1 MSWKPKYFII
11 YPYKMINE
19 LTKPENYGYLCA
31 GNLSEALRDTLNVKS
46 IGSEIKLIW
55 NNQHRWQ
62 LLKDYELDGNDLD
75 DYIKSECSILS
86 FKSQFLM
93 KRAIKQLKIMGAKSN
108 MMCVDNYRD
117 VIIEQA
123 HYKRNGSFSNKITET
138 KK

>member
-31 GNLSEALRDTLNVKS
+31 GNLSEALRDTLKVKS

-93 KRAIKQLKIMGAKSN
+93 KRTIKQLKIMGAKST
-108 MMCVDNYRD
+108 MICVDNYRD

-123 HYKRNGSFSNKITET
+123 HYKRNGSFSNKIAET